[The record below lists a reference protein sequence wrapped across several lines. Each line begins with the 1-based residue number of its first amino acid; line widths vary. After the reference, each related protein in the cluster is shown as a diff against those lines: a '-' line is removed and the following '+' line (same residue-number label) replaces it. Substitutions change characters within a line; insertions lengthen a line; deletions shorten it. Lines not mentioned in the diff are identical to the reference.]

1 MIILKTVLIVV
12 EILCGLLLIGVILL
26 QKSKGQGLGLAFGA
40 EMGESLFGAHAGN
53 VLVKV
58 TIWVGVI
65 FLLNTTIL
73 AKIYTTDQTR
83 SLMEKVSSPAPIER
97 TSRPVQPGA
106 VAPAPAPY
114 SEPAFPVQPASPPSE
129 GPVQEVEPQGQPG
142 S

>member
-40 EMGESLFGAHAGN
+40 EMGESLFGAQAGN

-73 AKIYTTDQTR
+73 AKIYTRDQAR

-106 VAPAPAPY
+106 VAPAPY